1 MENVC
6 LGQMGRDYT
15 VVRNLYRVYLYAVCI
30 ILLITA
36 TITTGVSLVIW
47 LSNTAL
53 RGPYGSPPDRSQ
65 VVQSVVAFVVVW
77 LVTLLLGGL
86 HYWLIRRD
94 MATDPAADGGA
105 VRSFFLNVTQLLAIL
120 IAVGEAA
127 VGIAIAGQP
136 YNTPI
141 GSFSAAVAAGGLV
154 ALLQWERSRTRAT
167 TSWAKALERLHLY
180 GAQLILVFIATPF
193 WLQAVQYT
201 VESAAVH
208 LGTYNPCAYY
218 YARSDCIPE
227 SYYPLRQLV
236 AQWGAALFIAACW
249 VGYTAIS
256 RGDRHSRLRQALHLL
271 AFGFALSFV
280 LRGSQGIFEAIL
292 RQALGNPFSANDSA
306 NGAGQALGALV
317 FGIVALLAYRW
328 LYTREA
334 TDLPSGEPAAGLAWQ
349 AVAAIVFAYPFWFGA
364 ATLLSDAVERVVP
377 GGVLTPA
384 GTIAQAGALLLT
396 GLPFVFFAVRL
407 GMRTRQTDVTW
418 PHRVFVL
425 VLLASGTIASAAGLV
440 ITLQAFL
447 SALLGAPPDGWQ
459 HTVRNGLVTLLVG
472 GTMVAIFATLA
483 ARNRY
488 LAGRQE
494 PKPIE
499 AQPVSSADTGALEAI
514 LDALLAGNLSRDEA
528 AARIRA
534 RDAIR

>member
-1 MENVC
+1 M
-6 LGQMGRDYT
+6 
-15 VVRNLYRVYLYAVCI
+15 VRNLYRVYLYAVCI

-36 TITTGVSLVIW
+36 TITTGVSLAIW
-47 LSNTAL
+47 LSTTSL

-65 VVQSVVAFVVVW
+65 VVQAVVAFVVAW

-94 MATDPAADGGA
+94 MATDPTADGGA
-105 VRSFFLNVTQLLAIL
+105 VRSYFLNVTQLLALL
-120 IAVGEAA
+120 IAVGMAA
-127 VGIAIAGQP
+127 TGIAIAGQP

-167 TSWAKALERLHLY
+167 TSWAIALERLHLY

-201 VESAAVH
+201 VESAAAR
-208 LGTYNPCAYY
+208 LGTFNPCGYY
-218 YARSDCIPE
+218 YAGGACTPG

-236 AQWGAALFIAACW
+236 AQWGAALFVAACW

-256 RGDRHSRLRQALHLL
+256 RSDRRSRLRQALHLL

-292 RQALGNPFSANDSA
+292 RAVLGQPYSANESA
-306 NGAGQALGALV
+306 YGAGQALGALV

-328 LYTREA
+328 LYAREA
-334 TDLPSGEPAAGLAWQ
+334 ADLPSGEPAAGLARQ
-349 AVAAIVFAYPFWFGA
+349 ALVAVVFAFPFWLGA

-377 GGVLTPA
+377 GGVFTPPA
-384 GTIAQAGALLLT
+384 TFAQAGALLLT
-396 GLPFVFFAVRL
+396 GLPFVFFTVRL
-407 GMRTRQTDVTW
+407 GMRTRQTGVTW

-425 VLLASGTIASAAGLV
+425 VLLAGGTIATAAGLV
-440 ITLQAFL
+440 ITLQAFG

-459 HTVRNGLVTLLVG
+459 HTVRSGLVTLLVG
-472 GTMVAIFATLA
+472 GTVVAIFATLA

-494 PKPIE
+494 PKPIA
-499 AQPVSSADTGALEAI
+499 AQPVTFPDTGTLEVI